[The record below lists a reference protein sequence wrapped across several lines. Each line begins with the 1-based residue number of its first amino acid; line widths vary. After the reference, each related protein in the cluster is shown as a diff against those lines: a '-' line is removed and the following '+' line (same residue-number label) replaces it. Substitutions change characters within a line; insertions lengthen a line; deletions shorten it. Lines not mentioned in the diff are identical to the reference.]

1 MDGMVSGV
9 MDGRPANGSVF
20 SYGLFSNDR
29 VIGKNH
35 KKFKSK
41 KTLYTT
47 SNIKINSKPQFP
59 VLYRGERLEYEKFI
73 CFPRVFL
80 SHG

>member
-9 MDGRPANGSVF
+9 MDGRPANGSWF

-35 KKFKSK
+35 KKFSSK
-41 KTLYTT
+41 K
-47 SNIKINSKPQFP
+47 N
-59 VLYRGERLEYEKFI
+59 FI
-73 CFPRVFL
+73 Y
-80 SHG
+80 HIEHKNK